1 MVEQAAKPLARPVW
15 VLDATPGKVRVGRDG
30 DDHPAELIISLRAL
44 PNQVTSK
51 MVVISGLVRE
61 GFLNDVAQRDLG
73 SQLVAKFAI
82 TSPDRRIRI
91 FWYRTG
97 KLRRVYD
104 ESLENAQDLQRSD
117 VPLYRLEAI
126 DFGRR
131 MAVER
136 EIEKTE
142 NVPQPNALFD
152 ESSNFIIYPT
162 LLGIKIV
169 NLHTNK
175 VSRILGKV
183 ENNDRFLR
191 IALYQ
196 GDQSSKKVRK
206 IPVAAVNVNES
217 KDPMTDPTLLCCA
230 FKKHRIYLFSRREP
244 EEPDDATKGRDVFNE
259 KPPPDELMAASDI
272 GKSVTTSLP
281 ENVVWAIADS
291 RRQGFLGFKEFITT
305 MQLIS
310 MAQVGHTLSSD
321 LLNSDVDYENLK
333 PPVMDS
339 LDVLLAK
346 KKRPKSDP

>member
-1 MVEQAAKPLARPVW
+1 
-15 VLDATPGKVRVGRDG
+15 
-30 DDHPAELIISLRAL
+30 
-44 PNQVTSK
+44 
-51 MVVISGLVRE
+51 
-61 GFLNDVAQRDLG
+61 
-73 SQLVAKFAI
+73 
-82 TSPDRRIRI
+82 
-91 FWYRTG
+91 
-97 KLRRVYD
+97 
-104 ESLENAQDLQRSD
+104 
-117 VPLYRLEAI
+117 
-126 DFGRR
+126 

-183 ENNDRFLR
+183 ENNDKFLR

-206 IPVAAVNVNES
+206 IPAAAVNVNES

-244 EEPDDATKGRDVFNE
+244 EEPDDATKGRDVFKE

-281 ENVVWAIADS
+281 ENV
-291 RRQGFLGFKEFITT
+291 
-305 MQLIS
+305 LIS